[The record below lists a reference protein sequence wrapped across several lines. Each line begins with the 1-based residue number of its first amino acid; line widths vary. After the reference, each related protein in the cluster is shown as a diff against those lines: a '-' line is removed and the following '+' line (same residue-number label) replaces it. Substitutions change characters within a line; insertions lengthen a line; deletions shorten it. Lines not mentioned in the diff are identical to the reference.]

1 MVVRANERYD
11 RTMLDLQSRPK
22 CSECP
27 IRHRAVCARCDDDE
41 LLMLEQIKTYRSF
54 KAGDPV
60 LWRGDGLTYVASVV

>member
-1 MVVRANERYD
+1 MVMVVRANERYD
-11 RTMLDLQSRPK
+11 RAMLDLQSRPK

-54 KAGDPV
+54 RAGDPM
-60 LWRGDGLTYVASVV
+60 LSLIHI